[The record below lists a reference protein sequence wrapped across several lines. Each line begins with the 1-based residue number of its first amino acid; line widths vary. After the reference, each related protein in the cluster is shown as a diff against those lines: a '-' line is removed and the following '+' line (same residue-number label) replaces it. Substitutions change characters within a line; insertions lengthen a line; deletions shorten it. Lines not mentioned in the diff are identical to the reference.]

1 MLTVTE
7 RDWRPRYIQL
17 AEDLRRKIERG
28 DLQPGTPMPSEME
41 LAESSG
47 LSRTSVRNAIRQ
59 LREWGLVRAEQGR
72 GTFVRAPR
80 QRVVRMNTERYQWE
94 KDRVKQADEVRQST
108 GGTEF
113 DTGLTV
119 KDLRFHAEYQIIDA
133 PADLAELFG
142 LPEGAKL
149 LQRDYQTT
157 AQSESAPLSMSRS
170 YIPHDV
176 VAQNPALHDHN
187 T

>member
-94 KDRVKQADEVRQST
+94 KDRVK
-108 GGTEF
+108 
-113 DTGLTV
+113 
-119 KDLRFHAEYQIIDA
+119 
-133 PADLAELFG
+133 
-142 LPEGAKL
+142 
-149 LQRDYQTT
+149 
-157 AQSESAPLSMSRS
+157 
-170 YIPHDV
+170 
-176 VAQNPALHDHN
+176 
-187 T
+187 